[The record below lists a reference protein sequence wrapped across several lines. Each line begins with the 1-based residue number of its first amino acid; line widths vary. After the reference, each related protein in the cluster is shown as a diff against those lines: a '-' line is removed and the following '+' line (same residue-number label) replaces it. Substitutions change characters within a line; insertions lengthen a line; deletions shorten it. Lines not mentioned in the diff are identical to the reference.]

1 MATSV
6 TFVFHYNNLMQQLR
20 FLRKQEPITGSLH
33 NHLVMLDLQKGKYF
47 SLNPVAARIWA
58 LLEKPHSIDE
68 LCNSLIE
75 EYDVDADQC
84 RQEVEEYLSEMK
96 NLDLILQV

>member
-1 MATSV
+1 
-6 TFVFHYNNLMQQLR
+6 MQQVR
-20 FLRKQEPITGSLH
+20 FLRNPEPITGSLH
-33 NHLVMLDLQKGKYF
+33 DHLVVLDITKGKYF
-47 SLNPVAARIWA
+47 SLNPVATRIWE

-75 EYDVDADQC
+75 EYEVGPDQC
-84 RQEVEEYLSEMK
+84 RQEVEEYLSEME